1 MAEDNKI
8 IAELIVTGVEKFKTD
23 LASTSTATDEL
34 KKDVKDVGVEGS
46 KSFTLLGNEAES
58 AGKEIDKTNQK
69 TASYKTQLKAM
80 RQEVVT
86 LTLELNKMKDAG
98 KQGTKEFSDLDSK
111 IKKLT
116 TDAGQLDDVMRDVA
130 GTVKNA
136 GSDTRGLDRT
146 LRAIISVSDGFQLA
160 QGATAL
166 FGSENKELANALIKL
181 DGIMAVTNALQQIQD
196 ELLKEDSV
204 LTGVASVAKRA
215 YGSAVAFATGAM
227 SVFRTVMISLG
238 IGAFIAGIA
247 LLVANWDKLKV
258 AIAGATSRLK
268 ELAVQ
273 REKDAERISERL
285 KDLQLELKYKIA
297 IGELTEK
304 QALKLDLK
312 GQEQAQKKTIENYKS
327 QVRIL
332 NELKASVRPAIL
344 FDVNPG
350 ATPEEISAQ
359 EKKVK
364 DAAIAYQ
371 QYTID
376 ISATK
381 KELAEI
387 NKVQIDKPIKEATK
401 SIKELKDELPIKLTV
416 EDSLDKFD
424 EIFNKLISDTE
435 AQLKSLF
442 TAELLLGNN
451 PQDNPQIRYLITQL
465 DTLKKELGNAK
476 IQYDALLNPPVD
488 ITETVNV
495 LAGLSKISPQQ
506 KPLTFWERLFGTR
519 EQNQTEEQ
527 IQQERLKKAQ
537 YIVGQLNE
545 IGNGIGDVA
554 SKAIAI
560 RANNELSAL
569 EEKKK
574 RGLISEKEYEKE
586 SAKIKNESAQKQRK
600 IDIAMAL
607 AKVPMVVLQAL
618 SSAPPPAS
626 FILAGI
632 SGALALA
639 QVAILASTPLPKFK
653 DGGHAGKIFKGSG
666 YVTGKSHEQGGVNA
680 ELEGKEYVIK
690 GDAVKKYGVK
700 FFDEVNSL
708 KFNPIL
714 SMPKQA
720 LTHHKK
726 DTKIYEHMATI
737 ASYLKQGYK
746 TTGKGNEIL
755 REIANKRIPNHNV

>member
-8 IAELIVTGVEKFKTD
+8 IAELIVEGVDQFKAK
-23 LASTSTATDEL
+23 L
-34 KKDVKDVGVEGS
+34 
-46 KSFTLLGNEAES
+46 AES
-58 AGKEIDKTNQK
+58 ASGASKFRTEIDKTTDSLKKLEEENK
-69 TASYKTQLKAM
+69 TNTKEYEKLKAKLSELNVEYDKLTKTNVNYKKELKLTK
-80 RQEVVT
+80 QEIVA

-98 KQGTKEFSDLDSK
+98 KQGSVEFKVLEGK
-111 IKKLT
+111 IKALT
-116 TDAGQLDDVMRDVA
+116 DSAGNLHDAISDVS

-146 LRAIISVSDGFQLA
+146 LRAITSVSAGFQLA

-181 DGIMAVTNALQQIQD
+181 NGIMAVTNALQQIQD

-204 LTGVASVAKRA
+204 LTGVVTKAKQFYTTTMLGATAATRAFYILASGGLLLVLGLIIANWKEV
-215 YGSAVAFATGAM
+215 SKW
-227 SVFRTVMISLG
+227 LG
-238 IGAFIAGIA
+238 ITTKSTEELAEASRKAQKVEEDRKELQNAELRYLKAKGVSQKE
-247 LLVANWDKLKV
+247 LLKIEL
-258 AIAGATSRLK
+258 AIAEA
-268 ELAVQ
+268 ELRKIQ
-273 REKDAERISERL
+273 RDIKIAKFSFINPNDPNAPEQRR
-285 KDLQLELKYKIA
+285 KDLEKNKQIDKENEKRLLDAQSNILELKNSLKEDKSDNILNKAIKSVGESIEIPINEIKFDLSEQSFTNAIDQVKVLLDIATKEFTSEWSINPKSDSLEPLSARVRDLTKELKILEAQYK
-297 IGELTEK
+297 E
-304 QALKLDLK
+304 ALNPTNINILE
-312 GQEQAQKKTIENYKS
+312 GFVEQAQPDYGE
-327 QVRIL
+327 RD
-332 NELKASVRPAIL
+332 
-344 FDVNPG
+344 F
-350 ATPEEISAQ
+350 
-359 EKKVK
+359 
-364 DAAIAYQ
+364 
-371 QYTID
+371 
-376 ISATK
+376 
-381 KELAEI
+381 
-387 NKVQIDKPIKEATK
+387 KPK
-401 SIKELKDELPIKLTV
+401 
-416 EDSLDKFD
+416 
-424 EIFNKLISDTE
+424 
-435 AQLKSLF
+435 
-442 TAELLLGNN
+442 
-451 PQDNPQIRYLITQL
+451 
-465 DTLKKELGNAK
+465 
-476 IQYDALLNPPVD
+476 
-488 ITETVNV
+488 
-495 LAGLSKISPQQ
+495 
-506 KPLTFWERLFGTR
+506 LTFWERLFGTR
-519 EQNQTEEQ
+519 EQNQIEEQ

-586 SAKIKNESAQKQRK
+586 SAKIKNEAAAKQRK

-653 DGGHAGKIFKGSG
+653 DGGLTNRIFKGSG
-666 YVTGKSHEQGGVNA
+666 PVVGPSHAQGGVNA
-680 ELEGKEYVIK
+680 ELEGSEYVVK

-755 REIANKRIPNHNV
+755 KEIQVNLNKPNGY

>member
-364 DAAIAYQ
+364 DAARAYQ

>member
-130 GTVKNA
+130 GTVMNA

-146 LRAIISVSDGFQLA
+146 LRAITSVSAGFQLA

-181 DGIMAVTNALQQIQD
+181 NGIMAVTNALQQIQD

-204 LTGVASVAKRA
+204 LTGIVTKAKQFYTTTMVGATAATRAFYILASGGLLLVLGLIIANWKEV
-215 YGSAVAFATGAM
+215 SKW
-227 SVFRTVMISLG
+227 LG
-238 IGAFIAGIA
+238 ITTKSTEELAEASRKAQKVEEDRKELQSAELRYLKAKGVSQKE
-247 LLVANWDKLKV
+247 LLKIEL
-258 AIAGATSRLK
+258 AIAEA
-268 ELAVQ
+268 ELRKIQ
-273 REKDAERISERL
+273 RDIKIAKFSFINPNDPNAPEQRR
-285 KDLQLELKYKIA
+285 KDLEKNKQIDKENEKRLLDAQSNILELKNS
-297 IGELTEK
+297 
-304 QALKLDLK
+304 LKED
-312 GQEQAQKKTIENYKS
+312 KS
-327 QVRIL
+327 DNI
-332 NELKASVRPAIL
+332 
-344 FDVNPG
+344 FD
-350 ATPEEISAQ
+350 
-359 EKKVK
+359 K
-364 DAAIAYQ
+364 
-371 QYTID
+371 
-376 ISATK
+376 
-381 KELAEI
+381 
-387 NKVQIDKPIKEATK
+387 ATK
-401 SIKELKDELPIKLTV
+401 SVQKLKDELPIKLTV

-476 IQYDALLNPPVD
+476 IQYDALLNPIDAKSVPVD

>member
-146 LRAIISVSDGFQLA
+146 LRAITSVSAGFQLA

-181 DGIMAVTNALQQIQD
+181 NGIMAVTNALQQIQD

-238 IGAFIAGIA
+238 IGAFIAGVA

-285 KDLQLELKYKIA
+285 KDLQLIGSNNASA
-297 IGELTEK
+297 ITLGS
-304 QALKLDLK
+304 
-312 GQEQAQKKTIENYKS
+312 I
-327 QVRIL
+327 
-332 NELKASVRPAIL
+332 
-344 FDVNPG
+344 
-350 ATPEEISAQ
+350 
-359 EKKVK
+359 
-364 DAAIAYQ
+364 
-371 QYTID
+371 
-376 ISATK
+376 
-381 KELAEI
+381 I
-387 NKVQIDKPIKEATK
+387 NSLTK
-401 SIKELKDELPIKLTV
+401 S
-416 EDSLDKFD
+416 
-424 EIFNKLISDTE
+424 
-435 AQLKSLF
+435 SLF
-442 TAELLLGNN
+442 
-451 PQDNPQIRYLITQL
+451 
-465 DTLKKELGNAK
+465 
-476 IQYDALLNPPVD
+476 
-488 ITETVNV
+488 
-495 LAGLSKISPQQ
+495 S
-506 KPLTFWERLFGTR
+506 
-519 EQNQTEEQ
+519 
-527 IQQERLKKAQ
+527 
-537 YIVGQLNE
+537 
-545 IGNGIGDVA
+545 
-554 SKAIAI
+554 
-560 RANNELSAL
+560 
-569 EEKKK
+569 
-574 RGLISEKEYEKE
+574 
-586 SAKIKNESAQKQRK
+586 
-600 IDIAMAL
+600 
-607 AKVPMVVLQAL
+607 
-618 SSAPPPAS
+618 
-626 FILAGI
+626 
-632 SGALALA
+632 
-639 QVAILASTPLPKFK
+639 
-653 DGGHAGKIFKGSG
+653 
-666 YVTGKSHEQGGVNA
+666 
-680 ELEGKEYVIK
+680 
-690 GDAVKKYGVK
+690 
-700 FFDEVNSL
+700 
-708 KFNPIL
+708 
-714 SMPKQA
+714 
-720 LTHHKK
+720 
-726 DTKIYEHMATI
+726 
-737 ASYLKQGYK
+737 
-746 TTGKGNEIL
+746 
-755 REIANKRIPNHNV
+755 

>member
-130 GTVKNA
+130 GTVMNA

-146 LRAIISVSDGFQLA
+146 LRAITSVSAGFQLA

-181 DGIMAVTNALQQIQD
+181 NGIMAVTNALQQIQD

-204 LTGVASVAKRA
+204 LTGIVTKAKQFYTTTMVGATAATRAFYILASGGLLLVLGLIIANWKEV
-215 YGSAVAFATGAM
+215 SKW
-227 SVFRTVMISLG
+227 LG
-238 IGAFIAGIA
+238 ITTKSTEELAEASRKAQKVEEDRKELQSAELRYLKAKGVSQKE
-247 LLVANWDKLKV
+247 LLKIEL
-258 AIAGATSRLK
+258 AIAEA
-268 ELAVQ
+268 ELRKIQ
-273 REKDAERISERL
+273 RDIKIAKFSFINPNDPNAPEQRR
-285 KDLQLELKYKIA
+285 KDLEKNKQIDKENEKRLLDAQSNILELKNS
-297 IGELTEK
+297 
-304 QALKLDLK
+304 LKED
-312 GQEQAQKKTIENYKS
+312 KS
-327 QVRIL
+327 DNI
-332 NELKASVRPAIL
+332 
-344 FDVNPG
+344 FD
-350 ATPEEISAQ
+350 
-359 EKKVK
+359 K
-364 DAAIAYQ
+364 
-371 QYTID
+371 
-376 ISATK
+376 
-381 KELAEI
+381 
-387 NKVQIDKPIKEATK
+387 ATK
-401 SIKELKDELPIKLTV
+401 SVQKLKDELPIKLTV

-476 IQYDALLNPPVD
+476 IQYDALLNPIDAKSVPVD

-586 SAKIKNESAQKQRK
+586 SAKIKNDAAKKQRAF
-600 IDIAMAL
+600 DIANAV
-607 AKVPMVVLQAL
+607 AKIPQAVL
-618 SSAPPPAS
+618 SAYTAGLQIGGPAAP
-626 FILAGI
+626 IVAGVLAGLA
-632 SGALALA
+632 GAFGAV
-639 QVAILASTPLPKFK
+639 QVGLIASAPLPKFK